1 MTDIFFI
8 TDKTNALLKAT
19 GWDMLTIS
27 IQLDMLNMDVK
38 IRAHLNNEVIGNTQL
53 PYRLLSNDT
62 LDEQKKI
69 VVKLHEFAINSYDA
83 IIHPPTALPEPHK
96 PN

>member
-69 VVKLHEFAINSYDA
+69 VVKFYLYSLKKLYF
-83 IIHPPTALPEPHK
+83 
-96 PN
+96 